1 LAATAFF
8 LLVAVGLAAL
18 QCLPGLF
25 GPARTASANA
35 VPAVVEISPSSA
47 PNDLN
52 IAVVISG
59 TGFAAV
65 PTVTL
70 GSTLLEQVG

>member
-1 LAATAFF
+1 MAATAFF
-8 LLVAVGLAAL
+8 LLVAVRLADM

-25 GPARTASANA
+25 DPARAGSAKA
-35 VPAVVEISPSSA
+35 VPAVAEISLSSA

-59 TGFAAV
+59 TGFVAV
-65 PTVTL
+65 PTATL

>member
-1 LAATAFF
+1 MAVTVFF
-8 LLVAVGLAAL
+8 LLVAIGLADL

-25 GPARTASANA
+25 DPARAASANA
-35 VPAVVEISPSSA
+35 VLAIAEISPFSV
-47 PNDLN
+47 PHDLN

-59 TGFAAV
+59 TVFVAAV
-65 PTVTL
+65 TVTL